1 MHRLIASGVLVMVV
15 YAVTLIV
22 GTAIAAPNA
31 FTGLA
36 QYFSP
41 QYYSEL
47 YGGITGNWQDLGQLF
62 TQLQSTLFWKIF
74 LGIIIIIPTIYLLHF
89 MIVGA
94 KKFSHDGP
102 EILFFNKF
110 TRIVHWIGAPFFILL
125 VVTGL
130 LIIFGAFFGGGA
142 PIRLAR
148 DIHIISAM
156 VFAVI
161 AVLMFLIWIKDMFP
175 APYDIL
181 WIFILGGYLS
191 KKKKPVPAGKFNA
204 GQKAWFW
211 LATVGGGVMA
221 YTGYTIWGMGSAGAD
236 LDTVRLF
243 TIIHNVLGMVLI
255 SLVLT
260 HIYMSLF
267 AIKGSLQSM
276 ITGYKSK
283 EEVDILHSRYKDLVR
298 P

>member
-283 EEVDILHSRYKDLVR
+283 EEVDILHSRYKYE
-298 P
+298 